1 MSKPARSVL
10 SALMALAL
18 GGCAAHLQYNDKSYD
33 FNLGGEKPATA
44 APGPNTLPLLYAIF
58 QDHEVL
64 QRDKPIHVWGTAK
77 PADTVKVTL
86 AGETADATADA
97 SGRWEAVLA
106 PLKAG
111 GPYELTATS
120 SSGRTQTNNDVLIGD
135 VFLCSGQSNME
146 FPERLASNYD
156 ADLNAATNT
165 SIRLLHVQRFASA
178 APRDSFGADA
188 NWAVTSPETVREFSA
203 VCYNFGKNLQP
214 VVDIPIGL
222 IEDSWGGSAIQTWIS
237 PEKMRALGGYE
248 HQLAVMADYTNNP
261 EASLNNWMNYTN
273 GWWHDHDPASA
284 ATPAWRDPAYDDS
297 SWDQIVPGGGWEGWG
312 IKAFSAFDG
321 IVWFRKSITLTA
333 AQAQGD
339 AVLSLGPVDDVDTT
353 WINGVQV
360 GGQEGWNTPR
370 VYKVPAGTLHEG
382 TNLIAVGVLDIGAG
396 GGMWGTADTKTLK
409 LADGT
414 LLTLNTPWRYKISAP
429 LSQTN
434 GMGHAPWLKESG
446 LSMLSNGMIRPLGP
460 TAMRGILWYQGE
472 SDTWQPPEYG
482 RLLPA
487 LIEDWRQKFGADLPF
502 LVVQLA
508 GFGPYVTNPEKS
520 EWAELREVQR
530 NVAGKIPNTGLAVT
544 IDLGQTDNIH
554 PTNKQ
559 EVGRRLA
566 LVAERLVYGMNIA
579 DSGPTPVA
587 AVRKRNMVTVSFAHV
602 EKGLAVYESKRPF
615 GFQVCDAAK
624 NCSFVDAI
632 QNKDEIDLDVA
643 HLRNAATVRYCWA
656 DSPICN
662 VYNSEGLPAVP
673 FEIAIAHAPQVG
685 KQLVRKPRHQSL
697 RSRRTGM

>member
-1 MSKPARSVL
+1 
-10 SALMALAL
+10 
-18 GGCAAHLQYNDKSYD
+18 
-33 FNLGGEKPATA
+33 
-44 APGPNTLPLLYAIF
+44 
-58 QDHEVL
+58 
-64 QRDKPIHVWGTAK
+64 
-77 PADTVKVTL
+77 
-86 AGETADATADA
+86 
-97 SGRWEAVLA
+97 
-106 PLKAG
+106 
-111 GPYELTATS
+111 
-120 SSGRTQTNNDVLIGD
+120 
-135 VFLCSGQSNME
+135 
-146 FPERLASNYD
+146 
-156 ADLNAATNT
+156 
-165 SIRLLHVQRFASA
+165 
-178 APRDSFGADA
+178 
-188 NWAVTSPETVREFSA
+188 
-203 VCYNFGKNLQP
+203 
-214 VVDIPIGL
+214 
-222 IEDSWGGSAIQTWIS
+222 
-237 PEKMRALGGYE
+237 
-248 HQLAVMADYTNNP
+248 
-261 EASLNNWMNYTN
+261 
-273 GWWHDHDPASA
+273 
-284 ATPAWRDPAYDDS
+284 
-297 SWDQIVPGGGWEGWG
+297 
-312 IKAFSAFDG
+312 
-321 IVWFRKSITLTA
+321 
-333 AQAQGD
+333 
-339 AVLSLGPVDDVDTT
+339 
-353 WINGVQV
+353 
-360 GGQEGWNTPR
+360 
-370 VYKVPAGTLHEG
+370 
-382 TNLIAVGVLDIGAG
+382 
-396 GGMWGTADTKTLK
+396 
-409 LADGT
+409 
-414 LLTLNTPWRYKISAP
+414 
-429 LSQTN
+429 
-434 GMGHAPWLKESG
+434 
-446 LSMLSNGMIRPLGP
+446 
-460 TAMRGILWYQGE
+460 MRGILWYQGE